1 MNLSYFFGE
10 TDSSSMVDS
19 SSPSKPKRSLLCFCG
34 RDIKRCHNK
43 ENKVLGKCHFWFGHD
58 LPFWG
63 WCRCILQ
70 LAERSVPPLWSE
82 QSSNSPGTP
91 QSPAGYKQIVRRDTE
106 VTAQVHLV
114 IPLGNGEVCVCR
126 MGSTAAFSEVKVE
139 PGPSTFTCHSSLPCC
154 ALSSKFLFFYTITGR
169 CCSA

>member
-1 MNLSYFFGE
+1 MQYEG
-10 TDSSSMVDS
+10 
-19 SSPSKPKRSLLCFCG
+19 SLLLW
-34 RDIKRCHNK
+34 RDRFLQHGGLFISFQTKTILTLLLWKGITKGVKRK
-43 ENKVLGKCHFWFGHD
+43 YLWEVFLVYLD
-58 LPFWG
+58 LPFWE

-70 LAERSVPPLWSE
+70 SAERSVPPLWSE